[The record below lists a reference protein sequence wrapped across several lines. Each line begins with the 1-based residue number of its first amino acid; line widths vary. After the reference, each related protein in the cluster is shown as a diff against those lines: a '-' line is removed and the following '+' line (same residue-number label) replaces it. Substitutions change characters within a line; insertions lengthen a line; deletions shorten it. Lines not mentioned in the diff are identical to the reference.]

1 MSDAYICR
9 FSDVCIFAFRLFDAL
24 SHSSRNQL
32 TRLNHFSLAAYGF
45 QLPLPTLNQ
54 VRHHNWPKAEY
65 EMRSVALFRWHFQ
78 PLAEVHFRG
87 APKSL
92 IKTLDGCSLRLLRQK
107 RSIMSHKFIFRSTF
121 HSLLIA
127 IDREIAEATRKK
139 GCDCGGA
146 LHQSNY
152 PRSPFGLSAE
162 FRIAYEE
169 RFSFCCA
176 DCRKRTTPSSVR
188 FFGRRWYRCLSTKM
202 SPQL

>member
-1 MSDAYICR
+1 
-9 FSDVCIFAFRLFDAL
+9 
-24 SHSSRNQL
+24 
-32 TRLNHFSLAAYGF
+32 
-45 QLPLPTLNQ
+45 
-54 VRHHNWPKAEY
+54 
-65 EMRSVALFRWHFQ
+65 
-78 PLAEVHFRG
+78 
-87 APKSL
+87 
-92 IKTLDGCSLRLLRQK
+92 
-107 RSIMSHKFIFRSTF
+107 MSHKFIFRSTF

-176 DCRKRTTPSSVR
+176 DLPQTHNAVFCSLLRSSLVSSAIIT
-188 FFGRRWYRCLSTKM
+188 FNFSTDAEH
-202 SPQL
+202 Q

>member
-1 MSDAYICR
+1 M
-9 FSDVCIFAFRLFDAL
+9 
-24 SHSSRNQL
+24 H
-32 TRLNHFSLAAYGF
+32 
-45 QLPLPTLNQ
+45 P
-54 VRHHNWPKAEY
+54 
-65 EMRSVALFRWHFQ
+65 
-78 PLAEVHFRG
+78 
-87 APKSL
+87 
-92 IKTLDGCSLRLLRQK
+92 
-107 RSIMSHKFIFRSTF
+107 
-121 HSLLIA
+121 SLLIA

-188 FFGRRWYRCLSTKM
+188 FFGRRWYPAPLLLLIWVQFLWNDVIIKPPRPIQMHRQTHHINVV
-202 SPQL
+202 